1 MEYSEL
7 RWTTARHEA
16 GHAVMRW
23 LRGLPATDV
32 HVNEG
37 YGLCEGTGEE
47 IRGEDQLLIL
57 LAGPSVEVGYGILV
71 EVDLKQMSF
80 DDLDEARQI
89 LESDSYLR
97 IRLPEKPVPGQTV
110 AVGLFE
116 VEDALRRWF
125 DRACEEL
132 LQHCLIVDHV
142 THLAVE
148 GYLSAAD
155 LQTVLDQYAQELENN
170 G

>member
-1 MEYSEL
+1 
-7 RWTTARHEA
+7 
-16 GHAVMRW
+16 MRW

-37 YGLCEGTGEE
+37 HGLCEGTGEKC
-47 IRGEDQLLIL
+47 RAEDRLLIL
-57 LAGPSVEVGYGILV
+57 LAGPAVETAYGVNEI
-71 EVDLKQMSF
+71 
-80 DDLDEARQI
+80 DLDRSKSEDIGRARQI
-89 LESDSYLR
+89 LKTTPPLR
-97 IRLPEKPVPGQTV
+97 IRLAENPVPGQTV
-110 AVGLFE
+110 AVGFFE

-132 LQHCLIVDHV
+132 LQHCLIVDYV
-142 THLAVE
+142 AHLAVD

-155 LQTVLDQYAQELENN
+155 LQTVLNRYSQELENN

>member
-37 YGLCEGTGEE
+37 YGLCEGTGEKC
-47 IRGEDQLLIL
+47 RGEDAIL
-57 LAGPSVEVGYGILV
+57 VTLAGIAAELGYWFPKEDFEQVTGCQ
-71 EVDLKQMSF
+71 DLE
-80 DDLDEARQI
+80 EARQI
-89 LESDSYLR
+89 LETTPLLR

-110 AVGLFE
+110 AVGFFE

-125 DRACEEL
+125 YRACEEL
-132 LQHCLIVDHV
+132 QQHCLIVDQIA
-142 THLAVE
+142 HLAVD

>member
-7 RWTTARHEA
+7 RWTTAHHEA

-37 YGLCEGTGEE
+37 YGLCKGTGEKC
-47 IRGEDQLLIL
+47 RGEDRLLIL
-57 LAGPSVEVGYGILV
+57 LAGPAVEVGYGILV
-71 EVDLKQMSF
+71 EVDLNQMSF

-89 LESDSYLR
+89 LEADSYLR
-97 IRLPEKPVPGQTV
+97 IRLPEKPVPEQTV
-110 AVGLFE
+110 AVGFFE

-142 THLAVE
+142 AHLAVE

-155 LQTVLDQYAQELENN
+155 LQTVLDQYEQELDNN